1 MKGKTVPIPK
11 NKVSEKDLTMTI
23 TVDRSPREVFD
34 AINNVRGWWSE
45 EIDGSTNKLGAL
57 FKYRYKDMHRSS
69 QKITELVPD
78 KKVAWHVTDSRL
90 EFVKDKA
97 EWNGTDIVFDIAKKG
112 DKTELRFTHVG
123 LVPALECYGACSDG
137 WSFYI
142 KDSLRELI
150 QTGMGKP
157 VRKEK
162 DLGKKAA

>member
-1 MKGKTVPIPK
+1 MARKTAHIPK

-45 EIDGSTNKLGAL
+45 EIDGSTDKIGAL

-137 WSFYI
+137 WSFYV